1 MWPTGHPGKTS
12 QDSKDVAEADKFS
25 EENTNTEHMEDE
37 QVIRR
42 FIESVSTVQKS
53 QVSFSFI
60 AMRIRA
66 LRRSSSLLA
75 VAALHLKALL
85 VVMLQDIT
93 STVSMALFPPICY
106 IFVCKV

>member
-75 VAALHLKALL
+75 VALEGAVSGDAPRHYLDCFHGSFSANLLHFCL
-85 VVMLQDIT
+85 
-93 STVSMALFPPICY
+93 
-106 IFVCKV
+106 